1 MSTLRARS
9 PAKARTLAAAFGAI
23 LLSTLAGCAQKVIE
37 ITTEPSGALV
47 TLNDVPVGRTPLQT
61 EFTYYGD
68 YDIQVRKDG
77 YEPLRTKATASTP
90 LYERAPLDLATAPIP
105 YETVIRWH
113 FKLEPTL
120 EKSEPKQQFE
130 DGLIGRA
137 RGLRDQITEPEP
149 VKKAEPAQ
157 SPIDQP
163 VPEVPPGNPVETKP
177 PPPPPA

>member
-1 MSTLRARS
+1 MSPLRARS
-9 PAKARTLAAAFGAI
+9 TVAARTLAAAFGAI
-23 LLSTLAGCAQKVIE
+23 VLSTLAGCAQKVIE

-61 EFTYYGD
+61 GFTYYGD

-105 YETVIRWH
+105 YETVIKWH

-137 RGLRDQITEPEP
+137 KGLRDQVE
-149 VKKAEPAQ
+149 EPAKPDAK
-157 SPIDQP
+157 SKPAESTP
-163 VPEVPPGNPVETKP
+163 APATPVETAP
-177 PPPPPA
+177 PPPVNESPR

>member
-1 MSTLRARS
+1 MNPLRARS
-9 PAKARTLAAAFGAI
+9 IAGALTLAAALVI
-23 LLSTLAGCAQKVIE
+23 TLGGCAQKVIE

-68 YDIQVRKDG
+68 YDVQVRMVG
-77 YEPLRTKATASTP
+77 YEPIRTKATASTP

-105 YETVIRWH
+105 YETVIKWH
-113 FKLEPTL
+113 FKLEPSL
-120 EKSEPKQQFE
+120 EKTEPKQQFE

-137 RGLRDQITEPEP
+137 KGLRDQIDDPAKP
-149 VKKAEPAQ
+149 AEPK
-157 SPIDQP
+157 PKEEQP
-163 VPEVPPGNPVETKP
+163 APGTPVETAP

>member
-1 MSTLRARS
+1 VNSSRIGLIAIS
-9 PAKARTLAAAFGAI
+9 VGLVAAI
-23 LLSTLAGCAQKVIE
+23 AGCAQKVIE

-90 LYERAPLDLATAPIP
+90 IYERAPLDLATAPIP
-105 YETVIRWH
+105 YETVIKWH

-120 EKSEPKQQFE
+120 EKTEPKQQFE

-137 RGLRDQITEPEP
+137 KLLRDQVE
-149 VKKAEPAQ
+149 V
-157 SPIDQP
+157 P
-163 VPEVPPGNPVETKP
+163 VPAPAPASGKPVSPQSTDLPAEGTVQTQP

>member
-1 MSTLRARS
+1 VSTLRIGSIAIVG
-9 PAKARTLAAAFGAI
+9 TLVAA
-23 LLSTLAGCAQKVIE
+23 LSGCAQKVIE

-68 YDIQVRKDG
+68 YDVQVRKDG
-77 YEPLRTKATASTP
+77 FEPLRTKATAWTP
-90 LYERAPLDLATAPIP
+90 IYERAPLDLASAPIP
-105 YETVIRWH
+105 YETVIKWH

-120 EKSEPKQQFE
+120 EKTEPKLQFE

-137 RGLRDQITEPEP
+137 KGLREQIE
-149 VKKAEPAQ
+149 EPAK
-157 SPIDQP
+157 P
-163 VPEVPPGNPVETKP
+163 VEPKPKEGQAAPGTPVETAP

>member
-1 MSTLRARS
+1 MNTPRIGLIAVCVGLV
-9 PAKARTLAAAFGAI
+9 AG
-23 LLSTLAGCAQKVIE
+23 LAGCAQKVIE

-77 YEPLRTKATASTP
+77 YEPIRTKATASTP

-105 YETVIRWH
+105 YETVIKWH

-120 EKSEPKQQFE
+120 EKTEPKQQFE

-137 RGLRDQITEPEP
+137 KLLRDQ
-149 VKKAEPAQ
+149 VDA
-157 SPIDQP
+157 P
-163 VPEVPPGNPVETKP
+163 VPVPAPASGKPASPQGTDLPADGNVQTHP
-177 PPPPPA
+177 PAPPPA